1 MTRVGQVL
9 GAHGTDGAVKVLSL
23 TDFDDRFQRGARLM
37 LEGDERTVEWSRA
50 AGGELVVKLKGI
62 DDRTMA
68 KHIRGRYLEVG
79 EEAARP
85 AAEGRFY
92 HHQLVGLSVATAG
105 GRPLGVIEEIL
116 ERPAKRRWWP
126 WTWTRSASRSPTGS
140 SRSMKHEVRRHHDLP
155 RHVRSRV
162 RARSRRPGRRARG
175 HRASHPRPARLH
187 ARPSPPG
194 RRRAVRRRTGHGDEA
209 RAGVRGGRER
219 DAQQPRAGDPARALG

>member
-85 AAEGRFY
+85 AAEGRFRK
-92 HHQLVGLSVATAG
+92 LAVSA
-105 GRPLGVIEEIL
+105 
-116 ERPAKRRWWP
+116 RPAVSK
-126 WTWTRSASRSPTGS
+126 
-140 SRSMKHEVRRHHDLP
+140 
-155 RHVRSRV
+155 
-162 RARSRRPGRRARG
+162 RPGG
-175 HRASHPRPARLH
+175 Y
-187 ARPSPPG
+187 PSPEP
-194 RRRAVRRRTGHGDEA
+194 VI
-209 RAGVRGGRER
+209 
-219 DAQQPRAGDPARALG
+219 